1 MKKQSKQPR
10 VDDQKSSRPGARHG
24 AAIHGIGIDVL
35 SVARIA
41 RVYRRH
47 GKRFVARLLHPAER
61 EEFGKARHKVQFL
74 AKCFAAKEAFVKA
87 LGTGFIGVSH
97 DDIGVVRG
105 ELGRP
110 EFVHSARL
118 GARLK
123 RLKISGAHV
132 SISDE
137 GDTVGAVAVLERKK

>member
-1 MKKQSKQPR
+1 MI
-10 VDDQKSSRPGARHG
+10 V
-24 AAIHGIGIDVL
+24 GIGIDVL

-47 GKRFVARLLHPAER
+47 GKRFVVRLLHPAER
-61 EEFGKARHKVQFL
+61 KEFGKARHKVQYL

-87 LGTGFIGVSH
+87 LGTGFIGVTH
-97 DDIGVVRG
+97 DDVGVVRG
-105 ELGRP
+105 KLGKP
-110 EFVHSARL
+110 EFVYSSRLRARL
-118 GARLK
+118 RKLQ
-123 RLKISGAHV
+123 ISGAHV

>member
-1 MKKQSKQPR
+1 M
-10 VDDQKSSRPGARHG
+10 
-24 AAIHGIGIDVL
+24 IHGVGIDVL

-47 GKRFVARLLHPAER
+47 GKRFVARLLHPAEH
-61 EEFGKARHKVQFL
+61 EAFGEARHKVQYL

-87 LGTGFIGVSH
+87 LGTGFVGVTH
-97 DDIGVVRG
+97 DDVGVVRG
-105 ELGRP
+105 RTGKP
-110 EFVHSARL
+110 EFVYGARL
-118 GARLK
+118 RARLK

-137 GDTVGAVAVLERKK
+137 GDAVGAVAVLERRK